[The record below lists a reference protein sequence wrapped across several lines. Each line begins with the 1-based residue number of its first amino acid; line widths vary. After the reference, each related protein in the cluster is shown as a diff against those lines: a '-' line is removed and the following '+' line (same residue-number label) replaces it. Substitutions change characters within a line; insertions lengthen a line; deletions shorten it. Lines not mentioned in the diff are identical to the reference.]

1 MFWDCFFEGKIIKA
15 YTQKRIKH
23 GVLAPDTHF
32 KKKITTGWYKLF
44 TRDLSMAKRKKKFK
58 YKGQKY
64 FNKQVEI
71 LPEKAL

>member
-15 YTQKRIKH
+15 YTEKRIKH

-44 TRDLSMAKRKKKFK
+44 TRDLSMAKRKKK
-58 YKGQKY
+58 
-64 FNKQVEI
+64 V
-71 LPEKAL
+71 

>member
-1 MFWDCFFEGKIIKA
+1 MGFQHLTLI
-15 YTQKRIKH
+15 
-23 GVLAPDTHF
+23 L
-32 KKKITTGWYKLF
+32 KKKLPQDGTNYLPEIFQWLKE
-44 TRDLSMAKRKKKFK
+44 KKKFK